1 MFPRAKR
8 VSLGL
13 AQPGDSPLY
22 GTYIE
27 LAHASENS
35 AFVIADEIRRFHSNF
50 DCFRFGS
57 HPVHPS
63 APGLC
68 VIDGW
73 SEPVC
78 GRELPPPPVNPIPA
92 FLLLSSLVVRGALL
106 LVRGSGG
113 SPINWLLRP
122 VAILNVFVDVGFI
135 QSGQQP
141 VTD

>member
-63 APGLC
+63 ARA
-68 VIDGW
+68 
-73 SEPVC
+73 S
-78 GRELPPPPVNPIPA
+78 
-92 FLLLSSLVVRGALL
+92 ALL
-106 LVRGSGG
+106 TGG
-113 SPINWLLRP
+113 ANQFAGGNCPRRQLTRYQFFFCCHRLSFGARCCLSV
-122 VAILNVFVDVGFI
+122 VAEEVQSMGF
-135 QSGQQP
+135 SGQEP
-141 VTD
+141 FLMFLSM